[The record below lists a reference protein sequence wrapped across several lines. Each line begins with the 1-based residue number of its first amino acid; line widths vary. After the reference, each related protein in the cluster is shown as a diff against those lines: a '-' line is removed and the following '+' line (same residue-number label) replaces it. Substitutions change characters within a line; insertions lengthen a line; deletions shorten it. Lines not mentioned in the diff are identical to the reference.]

1 MSEETKANESKVAG
15 KIEAAEKTIVPTADD
30 PKAIAPPKPKEPK
43 YVMYDIGALN
53 QSLNLLGNR
62 CKYAEVKDVIDFFS
76 NGGVPVQC
84 DCYDKTQEEKNV

>member
-15 KIEAAEKTIVPTADD
+15 KIEAAEKTIVPKAIA
-30 PKAIAPPKPKEPK
+30 PKAVAPPKPKEPK